1 MYKKLTRMDVR
12 IYSVKAEKQAVN
24 MWVYVITTH
33 KEQGY
38 TMLSLGPKIFTG
50 NLAGGLGFRR
60 ERCWGYVSIFLDTS
74 RKANFEIHVP
84 CKSCCNFP

>member
-1 MYKKLTRMDVR
+1 MDVR

-38 TMLSLGPKIFTG
+38 TMLSLRPEIFTG
-50 NLAGGLGFRR
+50 NLAG
-60 ERCWGYVSIFLDTS
+60 GYVSIFLDTS
-74 RKANFEIHVP
+74 RTANFEIHVP